1 MHRIILSIVLL
12 GTALPLAA
20 QTDRATL
27 TGVIMDPSQ
36 RVIQGAKVNLLATAT
51 GINHATVTN
60 SGGVYTFSALS
71 VGQYTVSVAAAGFAV
86 ARIESF
92 SLEVGETRTLNV
104 KLQVGA
110 VSSSVTVLAA
120 APDLN
125 LSSAVVGGVI
135 TGKQTEDLPVNGRY
149 WATLESQIPGA
160 ISSGSGTQ
168 DTIRFSGLSQEDNNF
183 RLDGVDATGINH
195 AFVKEPL
202 VVQLPMESIAEFRGS
217 SALYSADVGGMAGGQ
232 ISMVSKSGSNQFHGS
247 FYEYLRN
254 SFFDAKA
261 FTATSVSPFRLNNF
275 GVSSGGPII
284 HDKLFYFAN
293 YEAVRQA
300 FDTLESGYVPTDAY
314 RAEVAAASPVLAP
327 LIDAFPEGNR
337 TTNDPNA
344 LLWVIGA
351 PNPTKE
357 DGGLARVDY
366 AMNAKTSVSLRFNTD
381 SYTNTSPGLA
391 ENTITTV
398 STPNAL
404 VDVVYRFSPTILND
418 AKVGYNRDEYQD
430 VGSGGTSIY
439 SLTISPN
446 FSYSLGDHSFRH
458 DDTYSF
464 LDDADFYRG
473 RHTIKTGAEIRHLEE
488 NKLHPLVEQSLSYLS
503 ENNFANNVLDEY
515 TYKPLGVETA
525 ARMTTY
531 FGYILDEVKIRPN
544 LTVNAGLRYEY
555 YGVDHDKNPNIG
567 QVFDPFTCGLQ
578 YCAPGAPFYYPNTL
592 DFEPRISIG
601 WAPDLL
607 HNRTAIRLGF
617 GTFFDNGQFGG
628 LYAAQTQIGQSFS
641 LSQVNTPGLSYPVT
655 PYLGAAV
662 SNVSYSASD
671 QHRKDLDM
679 NEWTVSVQHEL
690 ARDTIVSMTYVGSR
704 GEHLFNNSILL
715 NGINP
720 ATGTR
725 PYASLT
731 SATIG
736 WHTNGD
742 NSSYNALQIGL
753 KRNLHRGFLLSA
765 NYQYSHA
772 ISDGSNGG
780 GESDG
785 LENNNCRKCEIA
797 STDFDVRQNV
807 SGSGIWILP
816 FGKGHAFLASAP
828 HVVNGFLGG
837 WQFSGILLARTG
849 VPLNVSIS
857 RSASALPDGINK
869 NQRPDRV
876 PGAPL
881 YPSHQTA
888 SLWLNP
894 AAFTTPAKGAWGDA
908 SRNAVRAPGIWQA
921 DTGLEKVFPVRE
933 AMNFSFRWDVFN
945 VFNRD
950 QIGNPATTWAPGSGT
965 FGQITSP
972 YTTNAV
978 GTGTPRQMQFSLRFS
993 Y

>member
-1 MHRIILSIVLL
+1 MRCIVLL
-12 GTALPLAA
+12 IVLLASVLPLAA

-27 TGVIMDPSQ
+27 TGVVMDPAQ
-36 RVIQGAKVNLLATAT
+36 KVIPGAKVNLQAVAT
-51 GINHATVTN
+51 GIQYATATN
-60 SGGVYTFSALS
+60 SGGVYTFSALP
-71 VGQYTVSVAAAGFAV
+71 VGQYTISVQAAGFSAERV
-86 ARIESF
+86 ENF
-92 SLEVGETRTLNV
+92 TMEVGETRTLNV
-104 KLQVGA
+104 TLQVA
-110 VSSSVTVLAA
+110 ATHSSVTVVAA

-125 LSSAVVGGVI
+125 LSSAVVGTVV
-135 TGKQTEDLPVNGRY
+135 TSHQMENLPVNGRY
-149 WATLESQIPGA
+149 WATLEAQIPGA

-202 VVQLPMESIAEFRGS
+202 VVQFPMESIAEFRGS

-232 ISMVSKSGSNQFHGS
+232 ISMVSKSGSNEFHGS

-275 GVSSGGPII
+275 GVSSGGPMI

-293 YEAVRQA
+293 YEGVRQA

-314 RAEVAAASPVLAP
+314 RAEVAAKSPALAP
-327 LIDAFPEGNR
+327 LIDAFPEG
-337 TTNDPNA
+337 TLATNDPNA
-344 LLWVIGA
+344 LLWVVGA
-351 PNPTKE
+351 PNPTDE
-357 DGGLARVDY
+357 DGGLMRVDY
-366 AMNAKTSVSLRFNTD
+366 AINAKASLSLRFNTD

-404 VDVVYRFSPTILND
+404 VDFAYRFSPTILND
-418 AKVGYNRDEYQD
+418 AKAGYNRDEYQD
-430 VGSGGTSIY
+430 VGVGRTSIY

-446 FSYSLGDHSFRH
+446 FSYALGDHSFRH

-473 RHTIKTGAEIRHLEE
+473 RHTIKAGVEIRHMEE

-503 ENNFANNVLDEY
+503 ESDFVNNVLDEY

-525 ARMTTY
+525 ARKTTY
-531 FGYILDEVKIRPN
+531 FGYILDEFKIHPN
-544 LTVNAGLRYEY
+544 LTANVGLRYEY
-555 YGVDHDKNPNIG
+555 YGVDHDKNPNIS

-578 YCAPGAPFYYPNTL
+578 YCSPGAPFYYPNTL
-592 DFEPRISIG
+592 DFEPRISVG
-601 WAPDLL
+601 WSPNFL
-607 HNRTAIRLGF
+607 HNKTAIRVGY
-617 GTFFDNGQFGG
+617 GAFFDDGQFGG
-628 LYAAQTQIGQSFS
+628 LYAGQTQIGQSFS
-641 LSQVNTPGLSYPVT
+641 LTQENTPGLSYPVT

-662 SNVSYSASD
+662 SNLTYSGFD
-671 QHRKDLDM
+671 QHRKNLTM
-679 NEWTVSVQHEL
+679 NEWTLSVQHEL
-690 ARDTIVSMTYVGSR
+690 AHDTMMSVTYVGSR
-704 GEHLFNNSILL
+704 GEHEFNNSLLL
-715 NGINP
+715 NGIDP
-720 ATGTR
+720 ATGLR

-736 WHTNGD
+736 WTTDGD
-742 NSSYNALQIGL
+742 NSNYNALQVGL
-753 KRNLHRGFLLSA
+753 RRRLYHGVLVSA

-780 GESDG
+780 GEGDG
-785 LENNNCRKCEIA
+785 RENNNCRKCEIA
-797 STDFDVRQNV
+797 STDFDVRHNF

-816 FGKGHAFLASAP
+816 FGKGQAFLSSAP
-828 HVVNGFLGG
+828 PVVNGLLGG
-837 WQFSGILLARTG
+837 WQFSGIVLARTG
-849 VPLNVSIS
+849 LPLNVSIS

-876 PGAPL
+876 PGVSL
-881 YPSHQTA
+881 YPSHRTA
-888 SLWLNP
+888 SEWLNP
-894 AAFTTPAKGAWGDA
+894 AAFTTPAKDVWGDA

-921 DTGLEKVFPVRE
+921 DTGLQKQFPVRE
-933 AMNFSFRWDVFN
+933 AMDFSFRWDVFN

-950 QIGNPATTWAPGSGT
+950 QIGSPATTWAPGSGT

-978 GTGTPRQMQFSLRFS
+978 GTGTPRQMQFSLRLS